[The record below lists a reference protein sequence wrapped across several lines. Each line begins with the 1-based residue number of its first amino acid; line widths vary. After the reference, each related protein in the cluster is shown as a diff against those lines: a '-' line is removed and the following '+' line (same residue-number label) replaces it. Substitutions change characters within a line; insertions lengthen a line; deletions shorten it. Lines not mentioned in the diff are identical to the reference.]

1 MDLPVYM
8 HNGCSVFTRSAHL
21 MLEHL
26 RLAHASATAPLSLA
40 VLDGQ
45 ISEHLLATSPPG
57 TLSHVCLTCNVVLGT
72 RFHATAH
79 LSLPQHIREYDQ
91 ALTNTGQAGIQALL
105 TRRWLTT
112 TQAAQDISILAPEAT
127 ASRAQTPVAALTGS
141 PGQLRYLQS
150 FYTASDPTVRPPP
163 VCR

>member
-1 MDLPVYM
+1 M

-26 RLAHASATAPLSLA
+26 RLSHASSTAPLGLA
-40 VLDGQ
+40 ELDGQ

-79 LSLPQHIREYDQ
+79 LSLPQHIRKYDQ

-112 TQAAQDISILAPEAT
+112 TQAAQDSSILAPEAT
-127 ASRAQTPVAALTGS
+127 ASRPETSVAASVALTGS

-150 FYTASDPTVRPPP
+150 FYTATAPTVRPPP
-163 VCR
+163 PCRR